1 MNHLRIVALISLVAA
16 PLLSGCVASVPKRG
30 IGTRQTFNGTIDELR
45 AAALKEFDTLG
56 SGYTSSVKPDMVRA
70 VHGMLGIGYTYF
82 LTPASDVSQI
92 DVEMVCQG
100 GGQGRYC
107 EKWHLDRLEQT
118 LATVQMRKG
127 GSGGGLAIASRP
139 TISIRSD
146 VDDPG
151 FSAKASP
158 NDVALIVGVEKYQ
171 NVPNADFAE
180 RDAATV
186 KEYMKSLG
194 VTDENIVLLIGQRA
208 TRTGLAK
215 YVEEWLP
222 RNVKPGSR
230 VYFYYSGH
238 GAPDPADGASYLV
251 PYDGDPAFLKTSAYP
266 LSKLYESLAL
276 LKSKQTVVMLDSC
289 FSGSGGRS
297 VLAKGLRPLVN
308 MKHTAVPANSP
319 ISIMTASSSAEVTGS
334 MEDQGHGLFTYHLLK
349 GLQGGAAKGGHI
361 DLESLFIF
369 VRKAVTNG
377 ARLQNREQT
386 PQLTASDPS
395 LRLY

>member
-1 MNHLRIVALISLVAA
+1 MKLLRIVALISIIAT

-45 AAALKEFDTLG
+45 AAALKDFDILG

-70 VHGMLGIGYTYF
+70 VHGVLGIGYTYF
-82 LTPASDVSQI
+82 LTPGSDVGQI
-92 DVEMVCQG
+92 DVEMVCQKS
-100 GGQGRYC
+100 GQARYC

-127 GSGGGLAIASRP
+127 GAGGGLAIASRP
-139 TISIRSD
+139 STSIRSD

-151 FSAKASP
+151 FTKKTSP
-158 NDVALIVGVEKYQ
+158 EDYALIVGVEKYQ
-171 NVPNADFAE
+171 NIPRADFAE

-186 KEYMKSLG
+186 KEYVKSLG
-194 VTDENIVLLIGQRA
+194 VPDENIILLTGQRA

-222 RNVKPGSR
+222 RNVKPDSR

-251 PYDGDPAFLKTSAYP
+251 PYDGDPSFLKSSAYP
-266 LSKLYESLAL
+266 LSKLYESLATL
-276 LKSKQTVVMLDSC
+276 QSKQVVVMLDSC

-297 VLAKGLRPLVN
+297 VIAKGLRPLVN
-308 MKHTAVPANSP
+308 MKRTAVPENAP
-319 ISIMTASSSAEVTGS
+319 ISILSASSSDEVTGS
-334 MEDQGHGLFTYHLLK
+334 MEDQGHGLFTYYLLK
-349 GLQGGAAKGGHI
+349 GLQGEAAKGGHV
-361 DLESLFIF
+361 DLESLFLF
-369 VRKAVTNG
+369 VKKAVSSG

-386 PQLTASDPS
+386 PQLIAPDPS